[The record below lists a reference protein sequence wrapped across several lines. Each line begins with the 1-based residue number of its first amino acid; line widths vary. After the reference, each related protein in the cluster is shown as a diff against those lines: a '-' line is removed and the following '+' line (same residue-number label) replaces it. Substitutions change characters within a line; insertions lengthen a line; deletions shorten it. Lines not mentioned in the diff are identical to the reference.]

1 MMREK
6 DFERAEAIESVD
18 SPIGTLWI
26 AATRKGVCAISFQAP
41 KRKRTESTAGP
52 EARRILK
59 DAAATLARYFRN
71 GDDGFGDVPVDP
83 EGTDFQL
90 RVWSALRKIPRGQ
103 TRSYGEIA
111 KAVGRPKAV
120 RAVGAANG
128 SNPVAIVVPCHR
140 VIGANGTMTGYGG
153 GLEKKEWLLKH
164 EGAGMRELF

>member
-18 SPIGTLWI
+18 SPIGKLWI

-41 KRKRTESTAGP
+41 KRKRAENTAGP

-59 DAAATLARYFRN
+59 DAAATLSRYFHN
-71 GDDGFGDVPVDP
+71 GADGFGEVPVDP

-90 RVWSALRKIPRGQ
+90 RVWNALRKIPRGQ

-164 EGAGMRELF
+164 EGVTERELF